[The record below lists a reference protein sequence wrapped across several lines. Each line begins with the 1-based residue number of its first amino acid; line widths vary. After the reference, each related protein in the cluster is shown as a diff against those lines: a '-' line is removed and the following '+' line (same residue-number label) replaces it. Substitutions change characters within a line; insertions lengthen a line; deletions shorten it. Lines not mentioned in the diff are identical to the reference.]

1 MLMNETIAAIAT
13 ANGIGSISILRLSGE
28 YSYDIALKLTQ
39 KSQLQP
45 RYATLTSLH
54 HQDGTL
60 IDEAI
65 VIYFQAPRSFTGEE
79 VVEFQCHGGYVV
91 AESVLR
97 AVLSEGARLAE
108 PGEFSKRAFLNGR
121 LDLTQAE
128 ATAAL
133 IEAKSDD
140 AARILARQ
148 MKGELRGYV
157 EGIRDALLEILA
169 YSEVVIDYAEED
181 LPQDVVEQ
189 IEVKLEKIKATL
201 SKTLESSRRRSGLM
215 QGFRVAIIGKPNVG
229 KSSLLNALL
238 DYERAIVSDIA
249 GTTRDTIEE
258 QVRIGT
264 HLIRLVDTAGIRN
277 AHDEIERI
285 GIERSIAAIEN
296 ADVVIALFDSSR
308 VIDDEDRSI
317 INLIE
322 RYREEKPFICILNKS
337 DLPQSFDS
345 TMIERYTPIRLSC
358 KQDTQLLVETLST
371 LMDQENDGE
380 EMMLISARQISAT
393 EKAVYAINEAY
404 EPLHDGELEFFSF
417 HINSAIRAVA
427 SISRPY
433 ELDEMF
439 DKMFGQFCLGK

>member
-1 MLMNETIAAIAT
+1 MNDTIAAIAT
-13 ANGIGSISILRLSGE
+13 AHGVGSIAIIRLSGARSLE
-28 YSYDIALKLTQ
+28 IACSLSRRSTLT
-39 KSQLQP
+39 P
-45 RYATLTSLH
+45 RYAHLSSLY
-54 HQDGTL
+54 DSDNAL

-65 VIYFQAPRSFTGEE
+65 ILYFQAPRSFTGEE
-79 VVEFQCHGGYVV
+79 VVEFQCHGGFVV
-91 AESVLR
+91 AEAILK
-97 AVLSEGARLAE
+97 ALIHEGARLAE

-128 ATAAL
+128 AIASL

-148 MKGELRGYV
+148 MKGELRGYI
-157 EGIRDALLEILA
+157 ESIRDALLEILA

-181 LPQDVVEQ
+181 LPEDVVEQ
-189 IEVKLEKIKATL
+189 IVQKLGRIRHDLTR
-201 SKTLESSRRRSGLM
+201 TLEASQRRSGLM
-215 QGFRVAIIGKPNVG
+215 QGYRVAIIGKPNVG

-277 AHDEIERI
+277 ASDEIERI

-296 ADVVIALFDSSR
+296 ADIVIALFDQSR
-308 VIDDEDRSI
+308 AMDEEDRSI
-317 INLIE
+317 IGLIE
-322 RYREEKPFICILNKS
+322 QYAAQKPFISVLNKS
-337 DLPQSFDS
+337 DLPESFD
-345 TMIERYTPIRLSC
+345 IAAVEQYEPIRLSC
-358 KQDTQLLVETLST
+358 KQDTNQLIDALGL
-371 LMDQENDGE
+371 LMDHDNDSE
-380 EMMLISARQISAT
+380 EMMLISQRQIIAVAEAVSAI
-393 EKAVYAINEAY
+393 EDAH
-404 EPLHDGELEFFSF
+404 EPLQDGELEFFSF
-417 HINSAIRAVA
+417 HINRAIRAV
-427 SISRPY
+427 SSLSRPY

>member
-1 MLMNETIAAIAT
+1 MNETIAAIAT
-13 ANGIGSISILRLSGE
+13 ANGVGSISILRLSGDH
-28 YSYDIALKLTQ
+28 SLRIALKLSQ
-39 KSQLQP
+39 KKELQP
-45 RYATLTSLH
+45 RHATLTSLH
-54 HQDGTL
+54 HKDGTL

-79 VVEFQCHGGYVV
+79 IVEFQCHGGFVV
-91 AESVLR
+91 AESLLH
-97 AVLSEGARLAE
+97 AVLAEGARLAE

-133 IEAKSDD
+133 IEAKSAD

-148 MKGELRGYV
+148 MKGELRGYI
-157 EGIRDALLEILA
+157 EGIRDSLLEILA

-189 IEVKLEKIKATL
+189 IEVKLERIKQTL
-201 SKTLESSRRRSGLM
+201 SRTLESSRRRSGLM

-285 GIERSIAAIEN
+285 GIERSISAIEN

-308 VIDDEDRSI
+308 EIDGEDRAI
-317 INLIE
+317 IDLCE
-322 RYREEKPFICILNKS
+322 RYAQEKPFICVMNKS
-337 DLPQSFDS
+337 DLPECFDAAA
-345 TMIERYTPIRLSC
+345 IEGYNPIRLSC
-358 KQDTQLLVETLST
+358 KHEMQSLINTLSS
-371 LMDQENDGE
+371 LMDYENDGE
-380 EMMLISARQISAT
+380 EMMLISQRQISAT
-393 EKAVYAINEAY
+393 EGAVRSIDEAY
-404 EPLHDGELEFFSF
+404 EPLNCGELEFFSF
-417 HINSAIRAVA
+417 HINAAIRAIS

>member
-1 MLMNETIAAIAT
+1 MNETIAAIAT
-13 ANGIGSISILRLSGE
+13 ANGVGSVSIVRLSGAKAL
-28 YSYDIALKLTQ
+28 DIALSLTK
-39 KSQLQP
+39 KSRLEP
-45 RYATLTSLH
+45 RHATLTSL
-54 HQDGTL
+54 QDRDGAL

-79 VVEFQCHGGYVV
+79 VVEFQCHGGFIV
-91 AESVLR
+91 AEGVLQ
-97 AVLSEGARLAE
+97 ALLKAGARLAQ

-157 EGIRDALLEILA
+157 EDIRDSLLEILA

-181 LPQDVVEQ
+181 LPADVVEQ
-189 IEVKLEKIKATL
+189 IATKLDRIQKGL

-215 QGFRVAIIGKPNVG
+215 QGYRVAIIGKPNVG

-258 QVRIGT
+258 QVRLGT

-277 AHDEIERI
+277 ASDEIERI

-296 ADVVIALFDSSR
+296 ADVVIALFDRSR
-308 VIDDEDRSI
+308 KIDDEDRAI
-317 INLIE
+317 IDLME
-322 RYREEKPFICILNKS
+322 RYCDKKPFITVLNKA
-337 DLPQSFDS
+337 DLEEVFELSLL
-345 TMIERYTPIRLSC
+345 EKYAPISLSC
-358 KQDTQLLVETLST
+358 KLDTQKLIDALTR
-371 LMDQENDGE
+371 LMDHDNDSD
-380 EMMLISARQISAT
+380 EMMLISQRQISAT
-393 EKAVYAINEAY
+393 EDAVRSIDEAY
-404 EPLHDGELEFFSF
+404 EPLRDGELEFFSF
-417 HINSAIRAVA
+417 HINAAIRAVA

>member
-1 MLMNETIAAIAT
+1 MYTTIAAIAT
-13 ANGIGSISILRLSGE
+13 AHGVGSISIVRLSGN
-28 YSYDIALKLTQ
+28 DALIIALKLSR
-39 KSQLQP
+39 KKELVP
-45 RYATLTSLH
+45 RYATLTPLYDSNE
-54 HQDGTL
+54 TL

-65 VIYFQAPRSFTGEE
+65 VIYFQNPKSFTGEE
-79 VVEFQCHGGYVV
+79 VVEFQCHGGMIV
-91 AESVLR
+91 AQSVLR
-97 AVLSEGARLAE
+97 ACVDAGARLAQ

-128 ATAAL
+128 AIASL

-148 MKGELRGYV
+148 MKGELREYV
-157 EGIRDALLEILA
+157 ESIRDSLLEILA

-181 LPQDVVEQ
+181 LPLDVVEQ
-189 IEVKLEKIKATL
+189 IVVKLEKIKNEL

-215 QGFRVAIIGKPNVG
+215 QGYRVAIIGKPNVG
-229 KSSLLNALL
+229 KSSLLNSLL
-238 DYERAIVSDIA
+238 DYERAIVSEIA

-296 ADVVIALFDSSR
+296 ADMVIALFDSSR
-308 VIDDEDRSI
+308 AMDEEDNAI
-317 INLIE
+317 VGLIE
-322 RYREEKPFICILNKS
+322 QYSKIKPFICILNKV
-337 DLPQSFDS
+337 DLPILFPAETLKKYSPL
-345 TMIERYTPIRLSC
+345 ELSC
-358 KQDTQLLVETLST
+358 KQDTNILIESLSH
-371 LMDQENDGE
+371 LMDHDNDSE
-380 EMMLISARQISAT
+380 EMMLISQRQISAT
-393 EKAVYAINEAY
+393 SDTLRAIEEAY
-404 EPLHDGELEFFSF
+404 EPLQSGELEFFSF
-417 HINSAIRAVA
+417 HINQAIRSLS
-427 SISRPY
+427 SITRPY

>member
-1 MLMNETIAAIAT
+1 MSDTIAAIAT
-13 ANGIGSISILRLSGE
+13 ANGIGSISILRLSGGR
-28 YSYDIALKLTQ
+28 SYEIALKLTQ

-45 RYATLTSLH
+45 RYATLSSLH
-54 HQDGTL
+54 YNDGTL

-91 AESVLR
+91 AESLLR

-148 MKGELRGYV
+148 MKGELRGYI

-181 LPQDVVEQ
+181 LPQDVVDQ
-189 IEVKLEKIKATL
+189 IEVKLANIKHTL
-201 SKTLESSRRRSGLM
+201 SRTLESSRRRSGLM

-308 VIDDEDRSI
+308 EIDDEDRAI
-317 INLIE
+317 IDLIE
-322 RYREEKPFICILNKS
+322 RYRDEKPFVSILNKS
-337 DLPQSFDS
+337 DLPKVFDP
-345 TMIERYTPIRLSC
+345 TLIEHYHPIQLSC
-358 KQDTQLLVETLST
+358 KQDTQVLVDTLGG
-371 LMDQENDGE
+371 LMDHENDGE
-380 EMMLISARQISAT
+380 EMMLISQRQISAT
-393 EKAVYAINEAY
+393 ENAVRSIDEAY
-404 EPLHDGELEFFSF
+404 EPLRDGELEFFSF
-417 HINSAIRAVA
+417 HINAAIRSIS

>member
-1 MLMNETIAAIAT
+1 MNETIAAIAT
-13 ANGIGSISILRLSGE
+13 ANGIGSISILRLSGDH
-28 YSYDIALKLTQ
+28 SYDIALKLTE
-39 KSQLQP
+39 KSSLQP
-45 RYATLTSLH
+45 RYATLSSVH

-140 AARILARQ
+140 AAWILARQ

-157 EGIRDALLEILA
+157 EGIRDSLLEILA

-189 IEVKLEKIKATL
+189 IEVKLEKIKTTL

-308 VIDDEDRSI
+308 EIDEEDRAI
-317 INLIE
+317 IDLIE
-322 RYREEKPFICILNKS
+322 RYRNEKPFISLLNKS
-337 DLPQSFDS
+337 DLTQLFDT
-345 TMIERYTPIRLSC
+345 TMIEHYSPIRLSC
-358 KQDTQLLVETLST
+358 KQDTQILVDALST

-393 EKAVYAINEAY
+393 EKAVHAINEAY

>member
-1 MLMNETIAAIAT
+1 MNETIAAIAT
-13 ANGIGSISILRLSGE
+13 ANGVGSISILRLSGDR
-28 YSYDIALKLTQ
+28 SLIIALKLSQ
-39 KSQLQP
+39 KTELQP

-54 HQDGTL
+54 HNDGTL

-79 VVEFQCHGGYVV
+79 VVEFQCHGGFVV
-91 AESVLR
+91 AESLLR

-148 MKGELRGYV
+148 MKGELRGYI
-157 EGIRDALLEILA
+157 EGIRDSLLEILA

-189 IEVKLEKIKATL
+189 IEVKLERIKHTL
-201 SKTLESSRRRSGLM
+201 SRTLESSRRRAGLM

-258 QVRIGT
+258 QVRIGS

-277 AHDEIERI
+277 ASDEIERI

-308 VIDDEDRSI
+308 EIDREDRAI
-317 INLIE
+317 IELIE
-322 RYREEKPFICILNKS
+322 RYSNEKPFICVLNKS
-337 DLPQSFDS
+337 DLPECFDA
-345 TMIERYTPIRLSC
+345 TAVGQYGPIRLSC
-358 KQDTQLLVETLST
+358 KHEMQSLIDTLSS
-371 LMDQENDGE
+371 LMDHENDGE
-380 EMMLISARQISAT
+380 EMMLISQRQISAT
-393 EKAVYAINEAY
+393 ENAVRSIDEAY

-417 HINSAIRAVA
+417 HINAAIRAVA

>member
-1 MLMNETIAAIAT
+1 MNETIAAIAT
-13 ANGIGSISILRLSGE
+13 ANGIGSISILRLSGGR
-28 YSYDIALKLTQ
+28 SYEIALKLTQ
-39 KSQLQP
+39 KTQLQP
-45 RYATLTSLH
+45 RYATLSSLH
-54 HQDGTL
+54 HNDGTL

-91 AESVLR
+91 AESLLR

-148 MKGELRGYV
+148 MKGELRGYI
-157 EGIRDALLEILA
+157 EGIRDSLLEILA

-181 LPQDVVEQ
+181 LPQDVVDQ
-189 IEVKLEKIKATL
+189 IEVKLANIKRTL
-201 SKTLESSRRRSGLM
+201 SRTLESSRRRSGLM

-308 VIDDEDRSI
+308 AIDEEDRAI
-317 INLIE
+317 IDLIE
-322 RYREEKPFICILNKS
+322 RYRDEKPFVSILNKS
-337 DLPQSFDS
+337 DLPQSFDAI
-345 TMIERYTPIRLSC
+345 TIEHNNPIRLSC
-358 KQDTQLLVETLST
+358 KQDTQALVDTLSS
-371 LMDQENDGE
+371 LMDHENDGE
-380 EMMLISARQISAT
+380 EMMLISQRQISAT
-393 EKAVYAINEAY
+393 ENAVRSIDEAH
-404 EPLHDGELEFFSF
+404 EPLRDGELEFFSF
-417 HINSAIRAVA
+417 HINATIRAVA

>member
-1 MLMNETIAAIAT
+1 MNDTIAAIAT
-13 ANGIGSISILRLSGE
+13 ANGVGSISILRLSGE
-28 YSYDIALKLTQ
+28 NSYKIALKITQ
-39 KSQLQP
+39 KSELQP

-54 HQDGTL
+54 HDETL

-65 VIYFQAPRSFTGEE
+65 VIYFQAPRSFTGEA

-91 AESVLR
+91 AESLLR
-97 AVLSEGARLAE
+97 AVLSMGARLAE

-148 MKGELRGYV
+148 MKGELRGYI

-181 LPQDVVEQ
+181 LPQDVAEQ
-189 IEVKLEKIKATL
+189 IEVKLANIKETL
-201 SKTLESSRRRSGLM
+201 SRTLESSRRRSGLM

-308 VIDDEDRSI
+308 EIDEEDRAI
-317 INLIE
+317 IDLIE
-322 RYREEKPFICILNKS
+322 RYRDEKPFVSILNKS
-337 DLPQSFDS
+337 DLPQSFDTAS
-345 TMIERYTPIRLSC
+345 IEHYSPIRLSC
-358 KQDTQLLVETLST
+358 KHDTQVLVDALST
-371 LMDQENDGE
+371 LMDHENDGE
-380 EMMLISARQISAT
+380 EMMLISQRQISAT
-393 EKAVYAINEAY
+393 ENALRSIDEAY
-404 EPLHDGELEFFSF
+404 EPLRDGELEFFSF
-417 HINSAIRAVA
+417 HINAAIRAVA

>member
-1 MLMNETIAAIAT
+1 MNDTIAAIAT
-13 ANGIGSISILRLSGE
+13 ANGVGSISILRLSGGR
-28 YSYDIALKLTQ
+28 SYEIALKLTR
-39 KSQLQP
+39 KNQLQA
-45 RYATLTSLH
+45 RYATLSSLH
-54 HQDGTL
+54 HDDGTL

-65 VIYFQAPRSFTGEE
+65 VVYFQAPRSFTGEE

-91 AESVLR
+91 AESLLR

-148 MKGELRGYV
+148 MKGELRGYI
-157 EGIRDALLEILA
+157 EGIRDSLLEILA
-169 YSEVVIDYAEED
+169 YSEVVIDYAEDD

-189 IEVKLEKIKATL
+189 IEVKLEKIKYTL
-201 SKTLESSRRRSGLM
+201 SRTLESSRRRSGLM

-285 GIERSIAAIEN
+285 GIERSISAIEN

-308 VIDDEDRSI
+308 SIDDEDRAI
-317 INLIE
+317 IDLIE
-322 RYREEKPFICILNKS
+322 RYREEKPFICVLNKS
-337 DLPQSFDS
+337 DLQESFEI
-345 TMIERYTPIRLSC
+345 TAIEGYSPIRLSC
-358 KQDTQLLVETLST
+358 KQEMKSLIDVLSS
-371 LMDQENDGE
+371 LMDHENDGE
-380 EMMLISARQISAT
+380 EMMLISQRQISAT
-393 EKAVYAINEAY
+393 ENAVRSIDEAY

-417 HINSAIRAVA
+417 HINAAIRAVA

>member
-1 MLMNETIAAIAT
+1 MNDTIAAIAT
-13 ANGIGSISILRLSGE
+13 ANGVGSISILRLSGGR
-28 YSYDIALKLTQ
+28 SYEIALKLTR
-39 KSQLQP
+39 KNQLQA
-45 RYATLTSLH
+45 RYATLSSLH
-54 HQDGTL
+54 HNDGTL

-91 AESVLR
+91 AESLLR

-148 MKGELRGYV
+148 MKGELRGYI
-157 EGIRDALLEILA
+157 EGIRDSLLEILA
-169 YSEVVIDYAEED
+169 YSEVVIDYAEDD

-189 IEVKLEKIKATL
+189 IEVKLEKIKYTL
-201 SKTLESSRRRSGLM
+201 SRTLESSRRRSGLM

-285 GIERSIAAIEN
+285 GIERSISAIEN

-308 VIDDEDRSI
+308 SIDDEDRAI
-317 INLIE
+317 IDLIE
-322 RYREEKPFICILNKS
+322 RYREEKPFICVLNKS
-337 DLPQSFDS
+337 DLQESFEI
-345 TMIERYTPIRLSC
+345 TAIEGYSPIRLSC
-358 KQDTQLLVETLST
+358 KQEMKSLIDVLSS
-371 LMDQENDGE
+371 LMDHENDGE
-380 EMMLISARQISAT
+380 EMMLISQRQISAT
-393 EKAVYAINEAY
+393 ENAVRSIDEAY
-404 EPLHDGELEFFSF
+404 EPLYDGELEFFSF
-417 HINSAIRAVA
+417 HINTAIRAVA

>member
-1 MLMNETIAAIAT
+1 MFDTIAAIAT
-13 ANGIGSISILRLSGE
+13 ANGVGSISILRLSGE
-28 YSYDIALKLTQ
+28 HSLAIALKLTRKQ
-39 KSQLQP
+39 HLQP

-54 HQDGTL
+54 HRDGTL

-91 AESVLR
+91 AESLLR

-148 MKGELRGYV
+148 MKGELRGYI
-157 EGIRDALLEILA
+157 EGIRDSLLEILA

-181 LPQDVVEQ
+181 LPEDVVDQ
-189 IEVKLEKIKATL
+189 IEVKLENIKHTL
-201 SKTLESSRRRSGLM
+201 SRTLESSRRRSGLM

-277 AHDEIERI
+277 ASDEIERI

-296 ADVVIALFDSSR
+296 ADVVISLFDSSR
-308 VIDDEDRSI
+308 EIDSEDRSI
-317 INLIE
+317 IDLVE
-322 RYREEKPFICILNKS
+322 RYRNEKPFICILNKS
-337 DLPQSFDS
+337 DLPQTFDTAS
-345 TMIERYTPIRLSC
+345 IEQYSPIRLSC
-358 KQDTQLLVETLST
+358 KQDTQALVDTLST
-371 LMDQENDGE
+371 LMDHENDGE
-380 EMMLISARQISAT
+380 EMMLISQRQITAT
-393 EKAVYAINEAY
+393 EGAVRSIDEAY
-404 EPLHDGELEFFSF
+404 EPLRDGELEFFSF
-417 HINSAIRAVA
+417 HINAAIRYVA

-439 DKMFGQFCLGK
+439 DRMFGQFCLGK

>member
-1 MLMNETIAAIAT
+1 
-13 ANGIGSISILRLSGE
+13 
-28 YSYDIALKLTQ
+28 
-39 KSQLQP
+39 
-45 RYATLTSLH
+45 
-54 HQDGTL
+54 
-60 IDEAI
+60 
-65 VIYFQAPRSFTGEE
+65 
-79 VVEFQCHGGYVV
+79 
-91 AESVLR
+91 
-97 AVLSEGARLAE
+97 
-108 PGEFSKRAFLNGR
+108 
-121 LDLTQAE
+121 
-128 ATAAL
+128 
-133 IEAKSDD
+133 
-140 AARILARQ
+140 

-157 EGIRDALLEILA
+157 EGIRDSLLEILA

-189 IEVKLEKIKATL
+189 IEIKLEKIKATL

-277 AHDEIERI
+277 ASDEIERI

-308 VIDDEDRSI
+308 EIDDEDRSI
-317 INLIE
+317 IDLIE
-322 RYREEKPFICILNKS
+322 RYRDEKPFICILNKS
-337 DLPQSFDS
+337 DLPQSFD
-345 TMIERYTPIRLSC
+345 TTTIEHYSPIRLSC
-358 KQDTQLLVETLST
+358 KQDTQLLVDTLST
-371 LMDQENDGE
+371 LMDHENDGE
-380 EMMLISARQISAT
+380 EMMLISQRQISAT
-393 EKAVYAINEAY
+393 ENAVRAINEAY

-417 HINSAIRAVA
+417 HINAAIRAVA

>member
-1 MLMNETIAAIAT
+1 MLMNDTIAAIAT

-28 YSYDIALKLTQ
+28 RALTIALKLTR
-39 KSQLQP
+39 KSELQP

-54 HQDGTL
+54 HDDGTL
-60 IDEAI
+60 IDESI
-65 VIYFQAPRSFTGEE
+65 VLYFESPRSFTGET
-79 VVEFQCHGGYVV
+79 VVEFQCHGGFVV
-91 AESVLR
+91 AESLLK
-97 AVLSEGARLAE
+97 AVLNEGARLAE

-128 ATAAL
+128 AIAAL

-148 MKGELRGYV
+148 MKGELRGYI
-157 EGIRDALLEILA
+157 EGIRDSLLEILA

-181 LPQDVVEQ
+181 LPQDVVDQ
-189 IEVKLEKIKATL
+189 IEVKLANIKHTL
-201 SKTLESSRRRSGLM
+201 SRTLESSRRRAGLM

-308 VIDDEDRSI
+308 EIDEEDRAI
-317 INLIE
+317 IDLIE
-322 RYREEKPFICILNKS
+322 RYHDEKPFICILNKS
-337 DLPQSFDS
+337 DLPECFETTAIAQ
-345 TMIERYTPIRLSC
+345 YAPISLSC
-358 KQDTQLLVETLST
+358 KQEMGALIESLSS
-371 LMDQENDGE
+371 LMDHENNDE
-380 EMMLISARQISAT
+380 EMMLISQRQISAT
-393 EKAVYAINEAY
+393 EGAVRSIDEAY
-404 EPLHDGELEFFSF
+404 EPLRDGELEFFSF
-417 HINSAIRAVA
+417 HINQAIRSVA

>member
-1 MLMNETIAAIAT
+1 MNETIAAIAT

-39 KSQLQP
+39 KTSLQT

-285 GIERSIAAIEN
+285 GIERSIAAIQN

-317 INLIE
+317 IDLVE

-393 EKAVYAINEAY
+393 EKAVHAINEAY

>member
-1 MLMNETIAAIAT
+1 MNETIAAIAT
-13 ANGIGSISILRLSGE
+13 AHGVGSIAIIRLSGE
-28 YSYDIALKLTQ
+28 KALAIALKL
-39 KSQLQP
+39 SRRDALLP
-45 RYATLTSLH
+45 RYATLSPLYEAS
-54 HQDGTL
+54 GSL

-65 VIYFQAPRSFTGEE
+65 LIYFQAPRSFTGEE
-79 VVEFQCHGGYVV
+79 VMEFQCHGGLIV
-91 AESVLR
+91 AEKILR
-97 AVLSEGARLAE
+97 AALEAGARLAE

-128 ATAAL
+128 AIASL

-157 EGIRDALLEILA
+157 ETIRDSLLEILA

-181 LPQDVVEQ
+181 LPEDVVEQ
-189 IEVKLEKIKATL
+189 IVAKLARIKTEL
-201 SKTLESSRRRSGLM
+201 SRTLEASRRRSGLM
-215 QGFRVAIIGKPNVG
+215 QGYRVAIIGKPNVG

-264 HLIRLVDTAGIRN
+264 HLIRLVDTAGIR
-277 AHDEIERI
+277 AASDEIEKI
-285 GIERSIAAIEN
+285 GIERSIAAVEN
-296 ADVVIALFDSSR
+296 ADIVIALFDSSR
-308 VIDDEDRSI
+308 EIDDEDRSI
-317 INLIE
+317 IDLIE
-322 RYREEKPFICILNKS
+322 HYREEKPFICVLNKA
-337 DLPQSFDS
+337 DLAERFDAE
-345 TMIERYTPIRLSC
+345 TLAAYAPISLSC
-358 KQDTQLLVETLST
+358 KEQTQPLVDALAVH
-371 LMDQENDGE
+371 MDHDNESE
-380 EMMLISARQISAT
+380 EMMLISQRQISAVS
-393 EKAVYAINEAY
+393 EALAAIDDAH

-417 HINSAIRAVA
+417 HINRAIRSVA
-427 SISRPY
+427 SLSRPY

>member
-1 MLMNETIAAIAT
+1 MNETIAAIAT
-13 ANGIGSISILRLSGE
+13 ANGIGSISILRLSGDR
-28 YSYDIALKLTQ
+28 SYEIALKLTQ

-45 RYATLTSLH
+45 RFATLTSLH
-54 HQDGTL
+54 HNDGTL

-65 VIYFQAPRSFTGEE
+65 VLYFQAPRSFTGEE

-91 AESVLR
+91 AESLLR

-128 ATAAL
+128 AIAAL

-148 MKGELRGYV
+148 MKGELRGYI
-157 EGIRDALLEILA
+157 EGIRDSLLEILA

-201 SKTLESSRRRSGLM
+201 FKTLESSRRRSGLM

-277 AHDEIERI
+277 AHDEIEQI
-285 GIERSIAAIEN
+285 GIERSISAIEN

-308 VIDDEDRSI
+308 AIDEEDRAI
-317 INLIE
+317 IDLIE
-322 RYREEKPFICILNKS
+322 RYRHEKPFICLLNKS
-337 DLPQSFDS
+337 DLPVLFDS
-345 TMIERYTPIRLSC
+345 ATIEGYNPIRLSC
-358 KQDTQLLVETLST
+358 KQDTQVLVDTLSS
-371 LMDQENDGE
+371 LMDHENDGE

-393 EKAVYAINEAY
+393 ENAVRSIDEAY

-417 HINSAIRAVA
+417 HINAAIRAVA

>member
-1 MLMNETIAAIAT
+1 MFDTIAAIAT
-13 ANGIGSISILRLSGE
+13 ANGVGSISILRLSGE
-28 YSYDIALKLTQ
+28 HSLEIALKLTRKQ
-39 KSQLQP
+39 HLQP

-54 HQDGTL
+54 HNDGTL

-79 VVEFQCHGGYVV
+79 VIEFQCHGGYVV
-91 AESVLR
+91 AESLLR
-97 AVLSEGARLAE
+97 AVLSEGVRLAE

-148 MKGELRGYV
+148 MKGELRGYI
-157 EGIRDALLEILA
+157 EGIRDSLLEILA

-181 LPQDVVEQ
+181 LPEDVVDQ
-189 IEVKLEKIKATL
+189 IEVKLENIKHTL
-201 SKTLESSRRRSGLM
+201 SRTLESSRRRSGLM

-277 AHDEIERI
+277 ASDEIERI

-308 VIDDEDRSI
+308 EIDEEDRSI
-317 INLIE
+317 IDLVE
-322 RYREEKPFICILNKS
+322 RYRSEKPFICIVNKS
-337 DLPQSFDS
+337 DLPQVFDMS
-345 TMIERYTPIRLSC
+345 SIEHYSPIRLSC
-358 KQDTQLLVETLST
+358 KQDTQLLVDTLST
-371 LMDQENDGE
+371 LMDHENDGE
-380 EMMLISARQISAT
+380 EMMLISQRQISAT
-393 EKAVYAINEAY
+393 EGAVRSIDEAY
-404 EPLHDGELEFFSF
+404 EPLRDGELEFFSF
-417 HINSAIRAVA
+417 HINAAIRYVA

-439 DKMFGQFCLGK
+439 DRMFGQFCLGK

>member
-1 MLMNETIAAIAT
+1 MFDTIAAIAT
-13 ANGIGSISILRLSGE
+13 ANGVGSISILRLSGE
-28 YSYDIALKLTQ
+28 HSLEIALKLTRKQ
-39 KSQLQP
+39 HLQP

-54 HQDGTL
+54 HRDGTL

-79 VVEFQCHGGYVV
+79 VIEFQCHGGYVV
-91 AESVLR
+91 AESLLR

-148 MKGELRGYV
+148 MKGELRGYI
-157 EGIRDALLEILA
+157 EGIRDSLLEILA

-181 LPQDVVEQ
+181 LPEDVVDQ
-189 IEVKLEKIKATL
+189 IEVKLENIKHTL
-201 SKTLESSRRRSGLM
+201 SRTLESSRRRSGLM

-308 VIDDEDRSI
+308 EIDEEDRSI
-317 INLIE
+317 IDLVE
-322 RYREEKPFICILNKS
+322 RYRSEKPFICILNKS
-337 DLPQSFDS
+337 DLPQAFD
-345 TMIERYTPIRLSC
+345 MAAIENYSPIRLSC
-358 KQDTQLLVETLST
+358 KQDTQALVDTLSR
-371 LMDQENDGE
+371 LMDHENDGE
-380 EMMLISARQISAT
+380 EMMLISQRQISAT
-393 EKAVYAINEAY
+393 EGAVRSIDEAY
-404 EPLHDGELEFFSF
+404 EPLRDGELEFFSF
-417 HINSAIRAVA
+417 HINAAIRYVA

-439 DKMFGQFCLGK
+439 DRMFGQFCLGK

>member
-1 MLMNETIAAIAT
+1 MNETIAAIAT

-28 YSYDIALKLTQ
+28 RSLEIALKLTQ
-39 KSQLQP
+39 RTSLQP
-45 RYATLTSLH
+45 RFATLTSLH
-54 HQDGTL
+54 HTDGTL

-91 AESVLR
+91 AESLLR

-128 ATAAL
+128 AIAAL

-148 MKGELRGYV
+148 MKGELRGYI
-157 EGIRDALLEILA
+157 EGIRDSLLEILA

-189 IEVKLEKIKATL
+189 IEAKLEKIKATL

-308 VIDDEDRSI
+308 AIDEEDRSI
-317 INLIE
+317 IDLIE
-322 RYREEKPFICILNKS
+322 RYRREKPFICLLNKS
-337 DLPQSFDS
+337 DLPVLFDS
-345 TMIERYTPIRLSC
+345 ATIESYNPIRLSC
-358 KQDTQLLVETLST
+358 KQDTQVLVDTLSS
-371 LMDQENDGE
+371 LMDHENDGE

-393 EKAVYAINEAY
+393 ESAVRSIDEAY

-417 HINSAIRAVA
+417 HINAAIRAVA